1 MSECSS
7 LSAPN
12 ATYSLSTIVFI
23 ICILYLMKPLNE
35 IFGLQVRRYRK
46 KKGISQEELAS
57 ISELHRTYIGAIERG
72 ERNVS
77 LNNVEK
83 IASSLDVAVIDLFQ
97 NQEVS

>member
-1 MSECSS
+1 
-7 LSAPN
+7 
-12 ATYSLSTIVFI
+12 
-23 ICILYLMKPLNE
+23 MKLLNK

-57 ISELHRTYIGAIERG
+57 LSELHRTYIGAIERG

-83 IASSLDVAVIDLFQ
+83 IASSLDVDVIDLLQ
-97 NQEVS
+97 DQEVR

>member
-1 MSECSS
+1 
-7 LSAPN
+7 
-12 ATYSLSTIVFI
+12 
-23 ICILYLMKPLNE
+23 MKPLNE

-77 LNNVEK
+77 INNVEK

>member
-1 MSECSS
+1 M
-7 LSAPN
+7 L
-12 ATYSLSTIVFI
+12 LIVCRLIVCI
-23 ICILYLMKPLNE
+23 IYILYLMKPLNE

-57 ISELHRTYIGAIERG
+57 LSELHRTYIGAIERG

-83 IASSLDVAVIDLFQ
+83 IASSLDAAVIDLFQ
-97 NQEVS
+97 DQEVS

>member
-1 MSECSS
+1 
-7 LSAPN
+7 
-12 ATYSLSTIVFI
+12 
-23 ICILYLMKPLNE
+23 MKPLNE

-83 IASSLDVAVIDLFQ
+83 IARSLDVAVIDLFQ
-97 NQEVS
+97 DQEVS